1 MRKVSARWC
10 SLLLGTSFLL
20 GTPSGAIAQTSL
32 TWAKVE
38 SLRNRVHLIPN
49 GNNARLARVSDV
61 MSIGDA
67 LRTAASARAELRFN
81 DGSLA
86 RVGEQATFRF
96 TPDTRNFQLSNG
108 TVLLLIPPGRGR
120 TTIQTPN
127 AVTGI
132 QGSALFVRV
141 RCLAELTAEGYC
153 SSPVTFV
160 GALTNNPAGAMV
172 AYNESGSQQQPIHAG
187 EMVIIEDG
195 NISQR
200 LEFDLRTF
208 YETSGL
214 AAGLAL
220 DSPTPPTELSDE
232 LQEVWQEIQDALEL
246 QGDFDNRG
254 STEEVVEN
262 PDFITAPIVS
272 TVPTDITEL
281 DVSANSDVFAGFP
294 GFSSSPAAT
303 FHGLVQVTASQTSGT
318 YTTETTEISESSN
331 TESGLVA
338 PITSAR
344 VRATLGAGTP
354 TVNQVTD
361 SSTVSSPV
369 ASQPSPGV
377 SAVAPISEVP
387 ASANTSPPT
396 IGTPSAPTAP
406 TTSGIEAVVTPQTVD
421 NVVDLPVTPV
431 ESVPEVAPIE
441 NPVVTPTVDVVPT
454 PVETVTP
461 VVEPASPVTVPTTDV
476 VTVPEQQPVIPEADQ
491 APVREAVPESAFDW
505 QPAGANDPEV
515 LQTSDVPIN
524 EASPENIPESQP
536 ETNTGTNIQ
545 I

>member
-20 GTPSGAIAQTSL
+20 GTPGGAIAQTSL

-38 SLRNRVHLIPN
+38 SLRNRVHLIPS

-141 RCLAELTAEGYC
+141 RCLAELTSEGYC

-187 EMVIIEDG
+187 EMVIIENG
-195 NISQR
+195 IISQR

-214 AAGLAL
+214 AAGLSL
-220 DSPTPPTELSDE
+220 DSPTPPAELSDE

-246 QGDFDNRG
+246 QGDFDNQG
-254 STEEVVEN
+254 VAEEVVEN
-262 PDFITAPIVS
+262 PDFITAPIAS
-272 TVPTDITEL
+272 TVTTDSPEL
-281 DVSANSDVFAGFP
+281 DASSANDGFAGFP
-294 GFSSSPAAT
+294 RFASSPAAT
-303 FHGLVQVTASQTSGT
+303 FHGLVQVATSQPSGT
-318 YTTETTEISESSN
+318 YTTETTEISESGN
-331 TESGLVA
+331 TESGLA
-338 PITSAR
+338 TPINSAR
-344 VRATLGAGTP
+344 ATEILGAG
-354 TVNQVTD
+354 
-361 SSTVSSPV
+361 STTGNPGTGSPSVSSPV
-369 ASQPSPGV
+369 ANQPSLGV
-377 SAVAPISEVP
+377 NTVAPISEVP
-387 ASANTSPPT
+387 ATDNISIPT
-396 IGTPSAPTAP
+396 IGAASAPIAP
-406 TTSGIEAVVTPQTVD
+406 ISSGAEAVVTPQTVD
-421 NVVDLPVTPV
+421 TFVTPSVTPV
-431 ESVPEVAPIE
+431 ESVPEV
-441 NPVVTPTVDVVPT
+441 TPTVPSTITPTVEVIPT
-454 PVETVTP
+454 PVETITP
-461 VVEPASPVTVPTTDV
+461 VVVPTAPVTVPT
-476 VTVPEQQPVIPEADQ
+476 QPVIPAADQ

-515 LQTSDVPIN
+515 LQPSDVPVVN
-524 EASPENIPESQP
+524 ESGPENTPASQP
-536 ETNTGTNIQ
+536 ETNPGTNIQ

>member
-20 GTPSGAIAQTSL
+20 GTPSGAVAQTSL

-38 SLRNRVHLIPN
+38 SLRNRVHLIPS
-49 GNNARLARVSDV
+49 GNNARLARVADV

-141 RCLAELTAEGYC
+141 RCLAELTSEGYC

-172 AYNESGSQQQPIHAG
+172 AYNENGSQRQPIHAG
-187 EMVIIEDG
+187 EMVIVEDG

-220 DSPTPPTELSDE
+220 DSTTPPAELSDE

-254 STEEVVEN
+254 STEDVVEN
-262 PDFITAPIVS
+262 PDFITAPVIS
-272 TVPTDITEL
+272 TVPTDIAEL
-281 DVSANSDVFAGFP
+281 DLSANSRDVFAGFP
-294 GFSSSPAAT
+294 GFASSPAAT
-303 FHGLVQVTASQTSGT
+303 FHGLVPVTALQASGT
-318 YTTETTEISESSN
+318 YTTETTELSDNRN
-331 TESGLVA
+331 TDSGLVT
-338 PITSAR
+338 PITSTR
-344 VRATLGAGTP
+344 VRETLGTGTP
-354 TVNQVTD
+354 TINQVTD
-361 SSTVSSPV
+361 SSSVSSPV
-369 ASQPSPGV
+369 VNQPSPEV

-387 ASANTSPPT
+387 TAENISPPT
-396 IGTPSAPTAP
+396 IGATSAPTTP
-406 TTSGIEAVVTPQTVD
+406 TTSGIETVVTPQAVD
-421 NVVDLPVTPV
+421 NFVETPVTPV
-431 ESVPEVAPIE
+431 ESVPEVTPIA
-441 NPVVTPTVDVVPT
+441 NPVVTPAVDVIPT
-454 PVETVTP
+454 PVEAVTP
-461 VVEPASPVTVPTTDV
+461 VVEPTSPVTVPTTDV
-476 VTVPEQQPVIPEADQ
+476 VTVPEQPVIPEADQ

-515 LQTSDVPIN
+515 LQTSDSPVN
-524 EASPENIPESQP
+524 EAGPENIPASQP

>member
-20 GTPSGAIAQTSL
+20 GTPGGAIAQTSL

-38 SLRNRVHLIPN
+38 SLRNRVHLIPT

-141 RCLAELTAEGYC
+141 RCLAELTSEGYC

-172 AYNESGSQQQPIHAG
+172 AYNESGSQQQSIHAG
-187 EMVIIEDG
+187 EMLIIEDG

-220 DSPTPPTELSDE
+220 DSPTPPAELSDE

-254 STEEVVEN
+254 SAEEVVEN
-262 PDFITAPIVS
+262 PDFITAPVVS
-272 TVPTDITEL
+272 TVQTDSAEL
-281 DVSANSDVFAGFP
+281 DAPVNNGVFAGFP
-294 GFSSSPAAT
+294 GFTSSPAAT
-303 FHGLVQVTASQTSGT
+303 FHGLVQVATSQSSGT
-318 YTTETTEISESSN
+318 YTAETTEISESGN
-331 TESGLVA
+331 TESELLA
-338 PITSAR
+338 PVTSAR
-344 VRATLGAGTP
+344 VRATLEAGSPT
-354 TVNQVTD
+354 TVNQVTGTP
-361 SSTVSSPV
+361 SVLSPV
-369 ASQPSPGV
+369 ANQPSPGV
-377 SAVAPISEVP
+377 RAVAPISEVP
-387 ASANTSPPT
+387 ATENISTPT
-396 IGTPSAPTAP
+396 VGAVSAPTTP
-406 TTSGIEAVVTPQTVD
+406 TTNGVEAVVAPQAID
-421 NVVDLPVTPV
+421 NVVKPPITPV
-431 ESVPEVAPIE
+431 ETVPEVTPTAPS
-441 NPVVTPTVDVVPT
+441 VVTPTVEVIPT

-461 VVEPASPVTVPTTDV
+461 IVNQPSPVTVPTTDI
-476 VTVPEQQPVIPEADQ
+476 VTVPEQPVIPEADQ

-505 QPAGANDPEV
+505 QPAGANDPEI
-515 LQTSDVPIN
+515 LQTSDVPAN
-524 EASPENIPESQP
+524 EIGTENNPDVQP
-536 ETNTGTNIQ
+536 EANPETNIQ